1 MAVARQMMPSHVER
15 GRFGAGTTGCMGTGF
30 PCKHSAMIPPFSLM
44 TTCCHRRLVLRDGA
58 VCDCVPCADAV
69 GAKLARPEQ
78 QVVAILGD
86 YAFGAACME
95 VETCIRW
102 NIPVVIV
109 LSNNAHGCL
118 RIVHCCALLK
128 PVRSWGGWG
137 LKKRRSMFPHRQ
149 NTLHNS
155 Y

>member
-30 PCKHSAMIPPFSLM
+30 PCKHSAMIPPFSPPR
-44 TTCCHRRLVLRDGA
+44 TCCHRRLVLRDGA
-58 VCDCVPCADAV
+58 VCDRVPCTDAV

-109 LSNNAHGCL
+109 LSNNAGIAAHSIQDRSFSEG
-118 RIVHCCALLK
+118 AP
-128 PVRSWGGWG
+128 PVR
-137 LKKRRSMFPHRQ
+137 RSKSLLGF
-149 NTLHNS
+149 LEA
-155 Y
+155 